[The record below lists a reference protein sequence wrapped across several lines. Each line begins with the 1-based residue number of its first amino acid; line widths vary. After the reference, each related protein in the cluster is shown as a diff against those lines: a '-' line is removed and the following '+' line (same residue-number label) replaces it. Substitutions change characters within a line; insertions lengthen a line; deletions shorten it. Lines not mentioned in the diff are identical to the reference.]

1 MFCKAKHFI
10 PHRLAVTLRATGT
23 HEKSPLL
30 LSAELC
36 YNKEN
41 NFTQK
46 ERETMRIDITLPVTP
61 KMLGPAWDNTDKSL
75 TGHLGTHFD
84 VMDREFPL
92 DYTCR
97 RGVAFDVSHVRDRD
111 IGVEDVDLE
120 RVERDSFVA
129 LYTGYIREVAYG
141 TADYFKYH
149 PQLSHALIDALLDRG
164 VSVIGLDCAGIRRAP
179 EHVPADRRCARQGT
193 FVVENLWGLDVLAAT
208 RRPFTVHTYPM
219 RITGITGL
227 PCRVVAELE
236 GECEE

>member
-1 MFCKAKHFI
+1 
-10 PHRLAVTLRATGT
+10 
-23 HEKSPLL
+23 
-30 LSAELC
+30 
-36 YNKEN
+36 
-41 NFTQK
+41 
-46 ERETMRIDITLPVTP
+46 MRIDITLPVTP
-61 KMLGPAWDNTDKSL
+61 EMLGTAWDNTDKSL

-92 DYTCR
+92 DYTRR

-129 LYTGYIREVAYG
+129 LYTGYIHEVAYG

-164 VSVIGLDCAGIRRAP
+164 VSVIGLDFAGIRRAP

-219 RITGITGL
+219 RITGTTGL
-227 PCRVVAELE
+227 PCRVVAEPEE